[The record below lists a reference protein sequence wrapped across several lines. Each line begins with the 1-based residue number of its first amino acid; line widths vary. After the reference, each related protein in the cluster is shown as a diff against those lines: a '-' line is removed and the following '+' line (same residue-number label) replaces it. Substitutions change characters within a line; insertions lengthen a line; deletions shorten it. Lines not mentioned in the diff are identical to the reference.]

1 MFLFANVPNI
11 RTNNGTNLNAW
22 NTKNAYLYIPNVSNH
37 QSNNYSMKLRTLL
50 LTAFIAVLSWSPAV
64 AGKHWVATWATAE
77 QVVEPHNCP
86 PVPGLENNSIRQI
99 VQTSISGKVVRV
111 KFSNEFSQGPV
122 TINAAEIAK
131 AATAGASSDIVAGT
145 EVSLTF
151 NGSKSVTIQPGQL
164 VTSDPVKFPMA
175 NRQNV
180 AITMHLG
187 QASSTSVTGHP
198 GSRTDSYLI
207 EGQGSDFTNAVK
219 TAHWYIIN
227 AIEIQAEKKA
237 RAIVVLGN
245 SITDGRGSTTNEQNR
260 WTDNLS
266 RRLLANKK
274 TSRVSVLNMGLGG
287 NCILQGGLGPTGKS
301 RYPRD
306 LFQQEGVK
314 YIILFEGVNDL
325 GGRGDAISKAN
336 QIEEVYKQIINEAH
350 ERGIKVYGAPVMQ
363 FKGNNYYS
371 ENHEAGRQ
379 QLNQW
384 IRSSGYFDGVIDFD
398 AAMGNPD
405 DPAQLN
411 PKYLFEND
419 YLHPNAD
426 GYVQMGNC
434 IDLKLFER

>member
-1 MFLFANVPNI
+1 MRIKSA
-11 RTNNGTNLNAW
+11 
-22 NTKNAYLYIPNVSNH
+22 
-37 QSNNYSMKLRTLL
+37 L
-50 LTAFIAVLSWSPAV
+50 LTVVLSLLTISSAS
-64 AGKHWVATWATAE
+64 AKKHWVATWATAE

-86 PVPGLENNSIRQI
+86 PAPGLGNNSIRQI
-99 VQTSISGKVVRV
+99 VQTSISGKEVRV

-122 TINAAEIAK
+122 TINAAEIAR
-131 AATAGASSDIVAGT
+131 AATAGSSSDIIAGT

-151 NGSKSVTIQPGQL
+151 GGKKSVTIEPGKL
-164 VTSDPVKFPMA
+164 VTSDPVKFPMGT
-175 NRQNV
+175 RENV

-187 QASSTSVTGHP
+187 EASSTSVTGHP

-227 AIEIQAEKKA
+227 AIEIKAEKKA

-266 RRLLANKK
+266 RRLLANIK
-274 TSRVSVLNMGLGG
+274 TKRVSVLNMGLGG
-287 NCILQGGLGPTGKS
+287 NCILNGGLGPTGKS

-325 GGRGDAISKAN
+325 GGFGDATAKAK
-336 QIEEVYKQIINEAH
+336 QIIEVYKQIIEEAH
-350 ERGIKVYGAPVMQ
+350 QRGILVYGAPVMQ

-384 IRSSGYFDGVIDFD
+384 IRNGGYFDGVIDFD

-419 YLHPNAD
+419 YLHPNAE

-434 IDLKLFER
+434 IDLKLFEK

>member
-1 MFLFANVPNI
+1 MRIKSA
-11 RTNNGTNLNAW
+11 
-22 NTKNAYLYIPNVSNH
+22 
-37 QSNNYSMKLRTLL
+37 L
-50 LTAFIAVLSWSPAV
+50 LTVVLSFLTISSAS
-64 AGKHWVATWATAE
+64 AKKHWVATWATAE

-86 PVPGLENNSIRQI
+86 PAPGLGNNSIRQI
-99 VQTSISGKVVRV
+99 VQTSISGKEVRV
-111 KFSNEFSQGPV
+111 KFSNEFSKGPV
-122 TINAAEIAK
+122 TINAAEIAR
-131 AATAGASSDIVAGT
+131 AATAGSSSDIIAGT

-151 NGSKSVTIQPGQL
+151 GGKKSVTIEPGKL
-164 VTSDPVKFPMA
+164 VTSDPVKFPMGT
-175 NRQNV
+175 RENV

-187 QASSTSVTGHP
+187 EASSTSVTGHP

-227 AIEIQAEKKA
+227 AIEIKAEKKA

-274 TSRVSVLNMGLGG
+274 TKRVSVLNMGLGG
-287 NCILQGGLGPTGKS
+287 NCILNGGLGPTGKS

-325 GGRGDAISKAN
+325 GGFGDATAKAK
-336 QIEEVYKQIINEAH
+336 QIIEVYKQIIEEAH
-350 ERGIKVYGAPVMQ
+350 QRGILVYGAPVMQ

-384 IRSSGYFDGVIDFD
+384 IRNGGYFDGVIDFD

-419 YLHPNAD
+419 YLHPNAE

-434 IDLKLFER
+434 IDLKLFEK

>member
-1 MFLFANVPNI
+1 MRIKSA
-11 RTNNGTNLNAW
+11 
-22 NTKNAYLYIPNVSNH
+22 
-37 QSNNYSMKLRTLL
+37 L
-50 LTAFIAVLSWSPAV
+50 LTVVLSLLTISSAS
-64 AGKHWVATWATAE
+64 AKKHWVATWATAE

-86 PVPGLENNSIRQI
+86 PAPGLGYNSIRQI
-99 VQTSISGKVVRV
+99 VQTSISGKEVRV

-122 TINAAEIAK
+122 TINAAEIAR
-131 AATAGASSDIVAGT
+131 AATAGSSSDIIAGT

-151 NGSKSVTIQPGQL
+151 GGKKSVTIEPGKL
-164 VTSDPVKFPMA
+164 VTSDPVKFPMGT
-175 NRQNV
+175 RENV

-187 QASSTSVTGHP
+187 EASSTSVTGHP

-227 AIEIQAEKKA
+227 AIEIKAEKKA

-274 TSRVSVLNMGLGG
+274 TKRVSVLNMGLGG
-287 NCILQGGLGPTGKS
+287 NCILNGGLGPTGKS

-325 GGRGDAISKAN
+325 GGYGDATAKAK
-336 QIEEVYKQIINEAH
+336 QIIEVYKQIIDEAH
-350 ERGIKVYGAPVMQ
+350 ERGILVYGAPVMQ

-384 IRSSGYFDGVIDFD
+384 IRNGGYFDGVIDFD

-419 YLHPNAD
+419 YLHPNAE

-434 IDLKLFER
+434 IDLKLFEK